1 MMGAMPRSSLLATLV
16 LTAAAAACG
25 GSSSPPSTSGPGDT
39 GERVTGSERL
49 GWTQAAANTAEL
61 ATFRYAAYVDGTR
74 VELTEVSCGPSA
86 GGFQCSSRMPA
97 MTPGSHTLELASFVS
112 DAGAV
117 IESGR
122 SAPLRVTVAAATAP
136 AGSADAR
143 LPTDQTTLD
152 GVRLLVTLVSD
163 DLESP
168 TALAFA
174 AGGTG
179 FLGERRGR
187 ISFLTST
194 HSPSG
199 SPLAVTGPALDLPDV
214 LLTGSSG
221 GLLGLSVHPDF
232 ERTRFVYSLYTTAG
246 RDGAP
251 RFRLSRFRESGG
263 RLGERAVLLDDVA
276 AAGNP
281 AGSIGFGPD
290 GNLYV
295 ALDDG
300 GDPGRARQ
308 AAAYSGKVLRLNA
321 DGTTPADQPAGSPV
335 YAADSRAPRGFDW
348 HPATG
353 ALWIVDGSGAE
364 AQELRVLGRGPRSI
378 ARVIPLPPQT
388 GAASMTFYRGQLLSS
403 FQGDLFVAA
412 NQGRHLLRL
421 RFDRRDSTRIVAS
434 ERLFE
439 DAGTPVALV
448 ALGPDGA
455 LYVGTDRA
463 LLRLGPG

>member
-1 MMGAMPRSSLLATLV
+1 MLRSSLLVTLV

-25 GSSSPPSTSGPGDT
+25 GSNSPPSTSNPGDT

-61 ATFRYAAYVDGTR
+61 ATFRYAAYVDGNR

-86 GGFQCSSRMPA
+86 GAFQCSSRMPA

-112 DAGAV
+112 DAGAI

-152 GVRLLVTLVSD
+152 GVRLLVTIVSD
-163 DLESP
+163 HLESP

-174 AGGTG
+174 SGGTG
-179 FLGERRGR
+179 FLAERRGR
-187 ISFLTST
+187 ISLLAST
-194 HSPSG
+194 NQSG
-199 SPLAVTGPALDLPDV
+199 SPLALTGPALDLPDV
-214 LLTGSSG
+214 LLTGTSG
-221 GLLGLSVHPDF
+221 GLLGLTVHPDF

-246 RDGAP
+246 PDGAP

-263 RLGERAVLLDDVA
+263 RLGERVVLLDDVA

-290 GNLYV
+290 GSLYV

-300 GDPGRARQ
+300 GDPEQARQ

-335 YAADSRAPRGFDW
+335 YAADARTPRGFDW
-348 HPATG
+348 HPVTG
-353 ALWIVDGSGAE
+353 ALWILDGSGAQ
-364 AQELRVLGRGPRSI
+364 AQELRVLGRGPRGR

-403 FQGDLFVAA
+403 FQGDLLVAA
-412 NQGRHLLRL
+412 NQGQHLLRL
-421 RFDRRDSTRIVAS
+421 RLDRRDSTRIVGS
-434 ERLFE
+434 ERLFQ
-439 DAGTPVALV
+439 DAGTPLTLV
-448 ALGPDGA
+448 AVGPDGS

-463 LLRLGPG
+463 LLRLGP

>member
-1 MMGAMPRSSLLATLV
+1 MPRPSLLATLV
-16 LTAAAAACG
+16 LTAAAVACG
-25 GSSSPPSTSGPGDT
+25 GSSSPPSTSNPGDT

-61 ATFRYAAYVDGTR
+61 ATFRYAAYVDGNR
-74 VELTEVSCGPSA
+74 VELTEVSCGSSA
-86 GGFQCSSRMPA
+86 AAFQCSSRMPA
-97 MTPGSHTLELASFVS
+97 MAPGSHTLELVSFVS
-112 DAGAV
+112 DAGAI

-143 LPTDQTTLD
+143 LRDQTTLD
-152 GVRLLVTLVSD
+152 GVRLVVTLVSD
-163 DLESP
+163 QLESP

-174 AGGTG
+174 SGGIG
-179 FLGERRGR
+179 FLAERRGR
-187 ISFLTST
+187 ISLLAPTNSQ
-194 HSPSG
+194 PG
-199 SPLAVTGPALDLPDV
+199 SPLAMTGLALDLPDV
-214 LLTGSSG
+214 LLAGTSG

-263 RLGERAVLLDDVA
+263 RLGERVVLLDDVA
-276 AAGNP
+276 AGGSP
-281 AGSIGFGPD
+281 AGSVGFGPD

-300 GDPGRARQ
+300 GDAGQAGQ

-335 YAADSRAPRGFDW
+335 YAAAARTPRAFDW
-348 HPATG
+348 HPVTG
-353 ALWIVDGSGAE
+353 ALWILDGSGAE
-364 AQELRVLGRGPRSI
+364 AQELRVLGRGPRDS
-378 ARVIPLPPQT
+378 ARVIALPPRT
-388 GAASMTFYRGQLLSS
+388 DAASMTFYRGQLLSS
-403 FQGDLFVAA
+403 FQSDLFVAA

-421 RFDRRDSTRIVAS
+421 RLDRRDSTRIVAS
-434 ERLFE
+434 ERLFQ
-439 DAGTPVALV
+439 DAGTPLTLV
-448 ALGPDGA
+448 AAGADGS